1 MNTEQTSKNIFMYIH
16 KLSLIFPN
24 SIFKLKH
31 LRKPFTKML
40 ITQTFLT
47 NVQQKLLI
55 IYMFKNLVN
64 TVPKLELRMALV
76 YLGNNCNITKKTL
89 NKCIG
94 KCFKFCK
101 FKIIFQT
108 GNRLKNTLRFIDHVP
123 ETLQSNFVSKFK
135 CGNCTA
141 SYYGKSY
148 RHTKV

>member
-1 MNTEQTSKNIFMYIH
+1 
-16 KLSLIFPN
+16 
-24 SIFKLKH
+24 
-31 LRKPFTKML
+31 ML
-40 ITQTFLT
+40 IPQNFLT

-64 TVPKLELRMALV
+64 TLPKLGLRMALP
-76 YLGNNCNITKKTL
+76 YLGNNSNFTKKTL
-89 NKCIG
+89 DRCIS

-108 GNRLKNTLRFIDHVP
+108 GNRLKNYFRFIDHVP

-141 SYYGKSY
+141 SYYGKSN
-148 RHTKV
+148 RHIKVWVSEYQDVSPRTDKRVKVHYLHQ